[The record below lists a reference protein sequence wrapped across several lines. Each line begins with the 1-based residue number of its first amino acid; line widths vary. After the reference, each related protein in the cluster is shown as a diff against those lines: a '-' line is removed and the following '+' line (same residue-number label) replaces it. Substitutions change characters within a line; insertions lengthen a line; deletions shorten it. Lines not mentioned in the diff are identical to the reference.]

1 MERKVSSAVGG
12 TGLCAFFPKYIVHH
26 IKAHKAAI
34 ELSDS
39 HNVNQRSSSASKQC
53 YRTRINALFILKGA
67 ERL

>member
-1 MERKVSSAVGG
+1 M
-12 TGLCAFFPKYIVHH
+12 CFFPKFIVYR

-34 ELSDS
+34 ELSDL
-39 HNVNQRSSSASKQC
+39 HNMNQRSSSASKQY

>member
-1 MERKVSSAVGG
+1 MWF
-12 TGLCAFFPKYIVHH
+12 FFPKYIVHH

-39 HNVNQRSSSASKQC
+39 HNVNQRSSCVSKQC
-53 YRTRINALFILKGA
+53 YRSRVNALFILKGA